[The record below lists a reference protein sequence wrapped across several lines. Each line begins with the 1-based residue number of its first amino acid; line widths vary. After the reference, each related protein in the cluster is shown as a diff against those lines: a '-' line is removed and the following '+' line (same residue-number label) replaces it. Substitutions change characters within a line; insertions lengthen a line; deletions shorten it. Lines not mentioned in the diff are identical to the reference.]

1 MRARRTRT
9 GSRSQDN
16 GVGFKMAY
24 AGKLFGLFQ
33 RLHRAGRVRGRRRG
47 PGLRPADRAAA
58 RRPGLGRVGGGRGR
72 HLLHHLRR
80 PRRASCFLTRP
91 TSSWCRTIRS
101 RSSSRC
107 GRCATSTPSAGIGVA
122 RDGEEALD
130 YLLGRGAFRH
140 RLGAPLPRLVLLDLK
155 LPRVDG
161 VEVLRALRASP
172 RASAAPVV
180 MLVPASEPRE
190 LAQCYQVGANSCVQ
204 KPVEF
209 AALLRDHPDGRPVLA
224 GAEPGAAGRRAQR
237 ARRVA
242 GPARGQ

>member
-1 MRARRTRT
+1 MLPDETDVLLV
-9 GSRSQDN
+9 QDN
-16 GVGFKMAY
+16 PLEVE
-24 AGKLFGLFQ
+24 LT
-33 RLHRAGRVRGRRRG
+33 
-47 PGLRPADRAAA
+47 LRP
-58 RRPGLGRVGGGRGR
+58 
-72 HLLHHLRR
+72 LRDLD
-80 PRRASCFLTRP
+80 PE
-91 TSSWCRTIRS
+91 CR
-101 RSSSRC
+101 
-107 GRCATSTPSAGIGVA
+107 IGVA

-204 KPVEF
+204 KPVDF
-209 AALLRDHPDGRPVLA
+209 GVFYATIQMVGRYWLGQNLA
-224 GAEPGAAGRRAQR
+224 PPISAGVPAGRRA
-237 ARRVA
+237 
-242 GPARGQ
+242 GGL